1 MFSKIQVDMSKVK
14 LETIKPWITTKI
26 TELMGGIEDD
36 VLVEY
41 VFNQLE
47 ADKVIILQSQLCS
60 FILWETFATQAFHQ
74 SFSYF
79 LNAICKY
86 WAEIA
91 VNYLE

>member
-1 MFSKIQVDMSKVK
+1 MSKVK

-47 ADKVIILQSQLCS
+47 ADKVTII
-60 FILWETFATQAFHQ
+60 FIFNCCVV
-74 SFSYF
+74 FS
-79 LNAICKY
+79 
-86 WAEIA
+86 
-91 VNYLE
+91 

>member
-1 MFSKIQVDMSKVK
+1 MTDAGFFRGTSTEQDNRFSDKEKKLLKTIKFAENVTKKVDMSKVK

-47 ADKVIILQSQLCS
+47 ADK
-60 FILWETFATQAFHQ
+60 
-74 SFSYF
+74 
-79 LNAICKY
+79 
-86 WAEIA
+86 AEIA
-91 VNYLE
+91 ITY

>member
-1 MFSKIQVDMSKVK
+1 MSKVK

-47 ADKVIILQSQLCS
+47 ADKVVI
-60 FILWETFATQAFHQ
+60 
-74 SFSYF
+74 YF
-79 LNAICKY
+79 LSITFLY
-86 WAEIA
+86 WKLLA
-91 VNYLE
+91 LELHINHSLSNKQN